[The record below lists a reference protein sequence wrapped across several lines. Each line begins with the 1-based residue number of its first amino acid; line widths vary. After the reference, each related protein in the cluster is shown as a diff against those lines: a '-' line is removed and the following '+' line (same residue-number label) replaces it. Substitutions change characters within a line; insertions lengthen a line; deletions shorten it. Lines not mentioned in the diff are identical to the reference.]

1 MKKGAQVLQFVKHA
15 DISREPCFL
24 AMKCVIHLSVTSLK
38 DFDRVSKQNH
48 RLDLSQI
55 AFREMSSTQ
64 RQYHFQNG

>member
-48 RLDLSQI
+48 RLD
-55 AFREMSSTQ
+55 
-64 RQYHFQNG
+64 